1 MADFLGK
8 PFMGPASTPHVA
20 PGMFSGFFI
29 GAHVALFAAAM
40 PGRFLGTEVRPRKFN
55 REYIISCCNEAA
67 QRRDVLRGQAPR
79 AWYKGKPRLT
89 GDSWEKM
96 WNKHIHWK
104 RWTQERMGPN
114 HQPS

>member
-29 GAHVALFAAAM
+29 GAQVALFAAAM
-40 PGRFLGTEVRPRKFN
+40 PGRFLGTEVRPRKFKCVAGWSGCHVIDGH

-104 RWTQERMGPN
+104 
-114 HQPS
+114 